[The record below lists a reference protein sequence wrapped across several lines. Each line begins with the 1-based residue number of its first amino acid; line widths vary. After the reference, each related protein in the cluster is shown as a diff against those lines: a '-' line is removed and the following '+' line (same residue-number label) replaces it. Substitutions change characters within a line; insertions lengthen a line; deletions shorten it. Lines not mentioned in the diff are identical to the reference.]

1 MRGGIL
7 TIAALALGVIASP
20 AFASGGGGGGGG
32 SFPEP
37 RQRGSDFNNQQS
49 EAQRLQRRGASQVNR
64 KITCK
69 KCEYN
74 GRLTSTTAPEI
85 AQAVRNGRFDL
96 SDRDRQAVLVFL
108 RDRYGV

>member
-7 TIAALALGVIASP
+7 TAAALALGVIAAP
-20 AFASGGGGGGGG
+20 AFASGSG
-32 SFPEP
+32 PAP
-37 RQRGSDFNNQQS
+37 RSSGSDFNNQQS

-74 GRLTSTTAPEI
+74 GRLSATTAPEI

-96 SDRDRQAVLVFL
+96 SDSDRQAVLVFL
-108 RDRYGV
+108 RQRYGV